1 MLSLAVDS
9 LRLRRAEYARV
20 VLGGRMPVLVSKGP
34 GVHLV
39 ESGRITFKARGG
51 LRLELHPGDVVLV
64 PGAVQRTLSPASSQA
79 RAQVLSG
86 VFDFR
91 APEHPLLSGLPTA
104 FHVPQA
110 VLQTNPHWNAHLA
123 SLSAELEHQR
133 DGAQALMA
141 RLTEVLF
148 IHVMRLSPP
157 PTKAECP
164 SGGFVR
170 GLHDVVLQPVL
181 GAMHGAPGHAWTL
194 SSLAKLAGQSRSAF
208 AAHFAITMGEPPM
221 SYLARWR
228 MFRARGLLRESELPL
243 AAIASEVGYGSSA
256 AFSLAFT
263 RLHGSSPGA
272 FRAAARPATTPIDYQ
287 PAR

>member
-9 LRLRRAEYARV
+9 LRLRRAEYERV
-20 VLGGRMPVLVSKGP
+20 ALGGRVPVLVAKGS
-34 GVHLV
+34 GLHLI

-51 LRLELHPGDVVLV
+51 LRLDLHPGDVVLV
-64 PGAVQRTLSPASSQA
+64 PGAAQRTLACASSTA

-86 VFDFR
+86 TFEFS

-110 VLQTNPHWNAHLA
+110 SLLTNPHWSVHVA
-123 SLSAELEHQR
+123 SLVAELEHQR
-133 DGAQALMA
+133 QGAQALVA

-157 PTKAECP
+157 PTSAECP
-164 SGGFVR
+164 SAGFMR
-170 GLHDVVLQPVL
+170 GLHDVALQPVL
-181 GAMHGAPGHAWTL
+181 SAMHSAPGHAWTL

-208 AAHFAITMGEPPM
+208 AAHFAATMGEPPM
-221 SYLARWR
+221 TYLTRWR
-228 MFRARGLLRESELPL
+228 MFRARSLLRESELPL
-243 AAIASEVGYGSSA
+243 GAIAGEVGYGSSA

-272 FRAAARPATTPIDYQ
+272 FRAAARAVTTPLAYP